1 MNVKTHTS
9 GHGLA
14 FALHVLFYN
23 TLLSSLSLASSVVF
37 NAVVRV
43 LQFES
48 ITRSEI
54 ATPLYLSFRMLAMK
68 RRQLLHTAGAALLLS
83 PGLGYSQGLPTLRSC
98 GLQQQDDGLQLR
110 LELSAQVAYRSFRL
124 SDPERLVIDLSGV
137 STRPPLIDPLPGGP
151 VIVAIRSG
159 PHMDGLRV
167 VLDLTQPL
175 ATTARWEGSALV
187 LDLAAASSAAPLSVA
202 DAIDPVVAAAAMPT
216 RSRLHPYVIAI
227 DAGHGGKDPGAVSAD
242 ARYEKYVAMAVAGRL
257 HQRLAADPRYRPAMI
272 RSDDRFV
279 PLHERV
285 LIAHRHNADLFVS
298 IHADAAP
305 TSQARGASVF
315 ALSENGASSA
325 LARWIAD
332 SENAADDMGDNARR
346 LRVPSNPVLSQ
357 VLADLSLS
365 GTIASS
371 VALGNL
377 MLERLRHVTRLHQP
391 QVGQAGFAVL
401 KSPGIPSLLV
411 ETGFM
416 SNRDDCDR
424 LCGDAHQN
432 ELAQTLHAGIDDYF
446 QAFPGRA

>member
-1 MNVKTHTS
+1 
-9 GHGLA
+9 
-14 FALHVLFYN
+14 
-23 TLLSSLSLASSVVF
+23 
-37 NAVVRV
+37 
-43 LQFES
+43 
-48 ITRSEI
+48 
-54 ATPLYLSFRMLAMK
+54 MK
-68 RRQLLHTAGAALLLS
+68 RRQLLQTAGAALVLS
-83 PGLGYSQGLPTLRSC
+83 PGLGYAQGLPALRSC
-98 GLQQQDDGLQLR
+98 GLQRHDAGLRLR
-110 LELSAQVAYRSFRL
+110 LELSVQVAYRSFRL

-137 STRPPLIDPLPGGP
+137 STQPPRIDPLPGGLA
-151 VIVAIRSG
+151 VVAIRSG
-159 PHMDGLRV
+159 PRVDGLRL
-167 VLDLTQPL
+167 VLDLAQPL
-175 ATTARWEGSALV
+175 TATARWEGSALM
-187 LDLAAASSAAPLSVA
+187 LDLAAASGTASLSAA
-202 DAIDPVVAAAAMPT
+202 DAALAAANPAVAAAVPT
-216 RSRLHPYVIAI
+216 RSRLHPYVVAI

-242 ARYEKYVAMAVAGRL
+242 ARYEKHVAMAVAGRL
-257 HQRLAADPRYRPAMI
+257 HQRLAADPRYRPTMI

-305 TSQARGASVF
+305 NSEARGASVF
-315 ALSENGASSA
+315 ALSQNGASSA

-332 SENAADDMGDNARR
+332 SENAADDMGDSARR

-371 VALGNL
+371 LQFGSL
-377 MLERLRHVTRLHQP
+377 MLGRLQQVTRLHQN

-401 KSPGIPSLLV
+401 KSPDIPSLLV

-416 SNRDDCDR
+416 SNRDDCRR
-424 LCGDAHQN
+424 LCGDAHQD

>member
-1 MNVKTHTS
+1 M
-9 GHGLA
+9 
-14 FALHVLFYN
+14 
-23 TLLSSLSLASSVVF
+23 
-37 NAVVRV
+37 R
-43 LQFES
+43 
-48 ITRSEI
+48 
-54 ATPLYLSFRMLAMK
+54 
-68 RRQLLHTAGAALLLS
+68 RRQVLRTVGAALVLS
-83 PGLGYSQGLPTLRSC
+83 PSLVHGQSLPRLRNC
-98 GLQQQDDGLQLR
+98 NLQRQEGGLR
-110 LELSAQVAYRSFRL
+110 LGLALSTQVAYRSFTL
-124 SDPERLVIDLSGV
+124 SDPARLVIDLSGI
-137 STRPPLIDPLPGGP
+137 SAQPPQMDQLPEGLA
-151 VIVAIRSG
+151 VAAIRSG
-159 PHMDGLRV
+159 PHGDGLRV
-167 VLDLTQPL
+167 VLDLSQPL
-175 ATTARWEGSALV
+175 TATARWEDSVLV
-187 LDLAAASSAAPLSVA
+187 FDLAAASGTASSSEAVPA
-202 DAIDPVVAAAAMPT
+202 VAAAAFT

-242 ARYEKYVAMAVAGRL
+242 ARYEKHVAMAVAGRL
-257 HQRLAADPRYRPAMI
+257 HQRLAADPRYRPSMI

-305 TSQARGASVF
+305 NSQARGASVF

-332 SENAADDMGDNARR
+332 SENAADDMGDTARR

-371 VALGNL
+371 LQFGKL
-377 MLERLRHVTRLHQP
+377 MLGRLQQVTRLHQD

-401 KSPGIPSLLV
+401 KSPDIPSLLV

-416 SNRDDCDR
+416 SNRDDCQR
-424 LCGDAHQN
+424 LCGDTHQD

-446 QAFPGRA
+446 AAFPGRT